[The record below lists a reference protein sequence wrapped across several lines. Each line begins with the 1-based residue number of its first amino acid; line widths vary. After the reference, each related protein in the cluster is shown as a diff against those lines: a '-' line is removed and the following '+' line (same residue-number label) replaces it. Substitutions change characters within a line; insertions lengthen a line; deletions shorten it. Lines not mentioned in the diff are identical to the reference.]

1 MRNVVCFKI
10 PMLPVS
16 ENEAVRMT
24 YRGGYRTKKFNEWI
38 KMVETMP
45 IQTINK
51 SEWYGYEIVFH
62 FPLYYKNGNIRKK
75 DGHNMIKYGVDTVLG
90 RVVDSEGQE
99 IDDCRI
105 IEGSHCKV
113 DDSKEY
119 VEISFYCID

>member
-1 MRNVVCFKI
+1 
-10 PMLPVS
+10 MLPVS

-38 KMVETMP
+38 KMVELMP
-45 IQTINK
+45 VQTINK
-51 SEWYGYEIVFH
+51 CEWYGYEIIFH
-62 FPLYYKNGNIRKK
+62 FPLYFKNGNVRKK

-90 RVVDSEGQE
+90 RVVDSEGHE

-113 DDSKEY
+113 DDDNEC